1 MIHRW
6 IVQQNR
12 QRHGAN
18 RCLSAYASCFADFL
32 KPILRGTSNAS
43 FRECGGSKLWL
54 VVNYAQLVNSDDD
67 IIFTGSWIRWQKN
80 FHSESVRVMFSL
92 LDL

>member
-1 MIHRW
+1 MIDGMINKKKAKKNQTMIHRW

-18 RCLSAYASCFADFL
+18 RRLFAYASCFADFL

-43 FRECGGSKLWL
+43 FRECGGSKLL
-54 VVNYAQLVNSDDD
+54 
-67 IIFTGSWIRWQKN
+67 
-80 FHSESVRVMFSL
+80 
-92 LDL
+92 